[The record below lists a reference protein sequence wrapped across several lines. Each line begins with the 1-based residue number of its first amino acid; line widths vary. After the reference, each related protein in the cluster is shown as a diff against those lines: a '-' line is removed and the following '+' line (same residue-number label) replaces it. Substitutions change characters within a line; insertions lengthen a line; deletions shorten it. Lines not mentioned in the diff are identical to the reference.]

1 MNKAIGSV
9 LLITAFC
16 VCSNAS
22 PFHTFAQTRTAATAA
37 APASEDLAGLAAG
50 AIVVQRATAAD
61 SNGEAWFMLDE
72 DGKTGWTS
80 LSGAHL
86 QPTVIELS
94 DRSVIRSVQFDT
106 ANIETDGREPKDV
119 LVEMS
124 DTSATDGFKPIA
136 RGTLGAAPKDGQTI
150 KATAEV
156 PGRWLRI
163 AVKSMQEPT
172 HDIVQI
178 MEFRAFGERLTHNPS
193 PTTVTGTYEG
203 EDKTLFHLKQTG
215 LTITGCYDNGTKP
228 LEGGLEGRLL
238 RFTWNTEDE
247 SGPAIAV
254 FGANGDLFIGHWQT
268 NSAVTEH
275 PVMKALQVKKKSDEA
290 GSCPSWKAPQDAIG
304 TELKQTGRVRLY
316 GINFDSDSDVIRAES
331 KPTLDQVVA
340 ALKAGADL
348 KITIEGHTDSTS
360 TAAHNQDLSQRRADA
375 VKQYL
380 ITGGID
386 AARLAATGFGAT
398 KPIATNDTPLGRA
411 ANRRVE
417 LVKR

>member
-1 MNKAIGSV
+1 VNKALVSV
-9 LLITAFC
+9 LSLTAFC
-16 VCSNAS
+16 VLSNAAT
-22 PFHTFAQTRTAATAA
+22 FHTFAQAAQAK
-37 APASEDLAGLAAG
+37 PGDENLAGLAAG
-50 AIVVQRATAAD
+50 AIVVQRAKATD
-61 SNGEAWFMLDE
+61 SNGEAWYMLDE
-72 DGKTGWTS
+72 DVKTGWTS
-80 LSGAHL
+80 EPGAHL

-94 DRSVIRSVQFDT
+94 DRSVIRSVRFDT
-106 ANIETDGREPKDV
+106 ANIETDGREPKEM

-136 RGTLGAAPKDGQTI
+136 RGVLSAAPKDGQTF

-156 PGRWLRI
+156 PGRWLRV

-178 MEFRAFGERLTHNPS
+178 MEFRAFGERVTHNPS
-193 PTTVTGTYEG
+193 PATLTGTYEG
-203 EDKTLFHLKQTG
+203 EDKTKFHLKQTG
-215 LTITGCYDNGTKP
+215 LTVTGCYDNGTKP

-238 RFTWNTEDE
+238 RFTWNTETE

-254 FGANGDLFIGHWQT
+254 FGANGDVFIGHWQT

-275 PVMKALQVKKKSDEA
+275 PVMNTLQAKKISDTA
-290 GSCPSWKAPQDAIG
+290 GSCPAWKAPQDAIG
-304 TELKQTGRVRLY
+304 SELKQTGRVRLY
-316 GINFDSDSDVIRAES
+316 GINFDSDSDVIRSES

-340 ALKAGADL
+340 ALKASADL

-360 TAAHNQDLSQRRADA
+360 TAQHNQQLSQKRADA

-380 ITGGID
+380 VTGGID
-386 AARLAATGFGAT
+386 AARLEATGFGAT
-398 KPIATNDTPLGRA
+398 KPIAINDTPLGRA